1 MRNRNVLYHVTLE
14 SEGQDEPGREHGERR
29 TEICGVGIKLQPI
42 PQIGGCHCHRPSV
55 RRAAHHAFTAL
66 TMWTNPAPLVWR
78 GIWQNVGFGLETA
91 SQQISVN
98 CPQQNADVRYFFYS
112 RRAWQLIARMPESA
126 GAGVRQLVMQAVQL
140 R

>member
-1 MRNRNVLYHVTLE
+1 
-14 SEGQDEPGREHGERR
+14 
-29 TEICGVGIKLQPI
+29 
-42 PQIGGCHCHRPSV
+42 
-55 RRAAHHAFTAL
+55 
-66 TMWTNPAPLVWR
+66 MWPDPVPLVWR
-78 GIWQNVGFGLETA
+78 GIGQKVRLGLETA
-91 SQQISVN
+91 NQQISVN